1 MLPYPLSVPTKHTL
15 SSFSQWTWTRC
26 KSKFEPNFLDLLHD
40 VRRFFHA
47 RTFFFS
53 FSFRCSRQV
62 VIPPLFFYYFH
73 FSSLLGK
80 TVVGKMLQPM
90 LDLTTRLGFDDL
102 NSSVVGFQPIYPGN
116 GLIHRRESLSP
127 KNCTGIF
134 VNYYIITIKI
144 VSSGKSIIENVA

>member
-1 MLPYPLSVPTKHTL
+1 
-15 SSFSQWTWTRC
+15 
-26 KSKFEPNFLDLLHD
+26 
-40 VRRFFHA
+40 
-47 RTFFFS
+47 
-53 FSFRCSRQV
+53 
-62 VIPPLFFYYFH
+62 
-73 FSSLLGK
+73 
-80 TVVGKMLQPM
+80 MLQPM
-90 LDLTTRLGFDDL
+90 LDLTTRLRFDDL